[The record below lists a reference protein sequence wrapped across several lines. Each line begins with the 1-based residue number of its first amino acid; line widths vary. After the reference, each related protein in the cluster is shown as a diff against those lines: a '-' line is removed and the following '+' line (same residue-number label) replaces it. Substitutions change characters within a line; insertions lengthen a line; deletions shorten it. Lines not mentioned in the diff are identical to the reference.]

1 MTRKQNVLNGD
12 ISNISKNQLK
22 RVYNSAYHVMYR
34 FRHALRYDFQDKN
47 RHKSNVVVPL

>member
-22 RVYNSAYHVMYR
+22 RVYNSAYHMMYR

-47 RHKSNVVVPL
+47 RHKPNVAVPL